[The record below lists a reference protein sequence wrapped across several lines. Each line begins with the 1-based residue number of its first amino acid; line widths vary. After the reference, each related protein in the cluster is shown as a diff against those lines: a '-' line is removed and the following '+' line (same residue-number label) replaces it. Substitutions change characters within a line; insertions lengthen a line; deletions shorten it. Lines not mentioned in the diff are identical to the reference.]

1 MKNSKIIFMGTP
13 DIAEKYFQSL
23 LSSNYNIVG
32 VYTQPP
38 KKKDRGLKLIKSPVH
53 VSALKK
59 NIPVFCPE
67 NFSYQNEIDK
77 FKELN
82 PDLVVVMAYGKIIPK
97 KILSL
102 SNYGFINIHL
112 SLLPRW
118 RGASPV
124 EHAILYG
131 DDTTGVTIFK
141 LVEKLD
147 EGPIIDVKTIKIEKE
162 ISKQGLLDQLNELGI
177 ELLNKIIPDYI
188 NNKISLKIQDN
199 SKATYAKK
207 ILNEDRKINFNQ
219 NVVNVFNHI
228 RAFSPKPAAWF
239 LLKNERIKIINCH
252 YKLCDSK
259 SSIITNENFHIGC
272 EGGEII
278 PKLIQREGK
287 KPMKIDE
294 FLKGFK
300 FELFEK
306 LNV

>member
-77 FKELN
+77 FKELK
-82 PDLVVVMAYGKIIPK
+82 PDLVIVMAYGKIIPK
-97 KILSL
+97 EILSL

-147 EGPIIDVKTIKIEKE
+147 EGPIIAQDVVNISHSHSIKDIIQLGRGIEKTVLY
-162 ISKQGLLDQLNELGI
+162 KCVKAHLD
-177 ELLNKIIPDYI
+177 
-188 NNKISLKIQDN
+188 
-199 SKATYAKK
+199 
-207 ILNEDRKINFNQ
+207 
-219 NVVNVFNHI
+219 
-228 RAFSPKPAAWF
+228 
-239 LLKNERIKIINCH
+239 
-252 YKLCDSK
+252 YK
-259 SSIITNENFHIGC
+259 IITNKNKTIV
-272 EGGEII
+272 
-278 PKLIQREGK
+278 
-287 KPMKIDE
+287 
-294 FLKGFK
+294 FK
-300 FELFEK
+300 
-306 LNV
+306 